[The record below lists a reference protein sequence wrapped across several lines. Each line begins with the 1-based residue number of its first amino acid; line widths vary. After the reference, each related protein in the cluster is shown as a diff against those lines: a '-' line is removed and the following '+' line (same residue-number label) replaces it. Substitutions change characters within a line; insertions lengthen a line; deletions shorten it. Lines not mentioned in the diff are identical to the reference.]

1 MDALI
6 PPRSRSS
13 KACRNFSENGRTL
26 SVGQLTSDYRA
37 MPTSDVKNDLPGGPT
52 SWESARFVLLH
63 EVPSSPRAA
72 MISDVEVM
80 TRFFFMTLVD

>member
-1 MDALI
+1 MDAPI

-13 KACRNFSENGRTL
+13 KACRKFDRNGRTL

-72 MISDVEVM
+72 RISDVVVM
-80 TRFFFMTLVD
+80 MRFFFMTLVD

>member
-13 KACRNFSENGRTL
+13 KACRSFNRNGRTFG
-26 SVGQLTSDYRA
+26 VGQRTSDYRA
-37 MPTSDVKNDLPGGPT
+37 VPTSDVKNDLPGGPT
-52 SWESARFVLLH
+52 SWESARFMLLH

-72 MISDVEVM
+72 RISDVEVM
-80 TRFFFMTLVD
+80 MSFFFMTLVD